1 MDRNTGL
8 MIDGKQHLVQSFT
21 VGITTPFGS
30 RRMREWLGVD
40 WKFQDIPATK
50 NNVSLSAYEII
61 LAFEKYND
69 PRIGIEQVDLV
80 SVTNEG
86 QTILNVRAQSFE
98 GTGRAKTI
106 EKGFNFNLAIEI

>member
-8 MIDGKQHLVQSFT
+8 MIKGKQHLDQSFI

-40 WKFQDIPATK
+40 WQFQDIPATK
-50 NNVSLSAYEII
+50 NNVSLTAYEIAV
-61 LAFEKYND
+61 AFGKYND

-80 SVTNEG
+80 SVTSQG
-86 QTILNVRAQSFE
+86 QTILNVRAQSFD
-98 GTGRAKTI
+98 GTGRGETI
-106 EKGFNFNLAIEI
+106 EKGFKFNL